1 MACQRKETQA
11 YTAFCWTLSP
21 LPAGVVH
28 GECPTDGHVP
38 GSQEQT
44 VLPLFPRTESVQSSR
59 TKQRCFLVGWV
70 IHPVSNR
77 GEKLAT
83 GQ

>member
-1 MACQRKETQA
+1 MPKEGNSSLHSLLLDPEPT
-11 YTAFCWTLSP
+11 